1 MTPAERLFLDTI
13 RPFANATDS
22 EWAAIES
29 IVAGGTPV
37 TALEGVAKTMVKDAM
52 IKAERQSF
60 GGNRSAA
67 GAYAASVRWGN
78 RGGST
83 SGSTG
88 GNISGEGG
96 NMNTDHGLK
105 TDRPVQRTTRGELL
119 VQQENGGWRA
129 PTAGERGLPTSA
141 EVKKDLKPELDEL
154 KSMAGQER
162 VNLQRDVQT
171 MLASLTSFQR
181 SFDANGGSFGPKSPI
196 SSETHNKAYRLSRNV
211 DAIQQRFGTWGTMKM
226 SFDPQIVS
234 VADRI
239 AAKLKPVLEKALS
252 LEQPA
257 T

>member
-29 IVAGGTPV
+29 IVANGTPV
-37 TALEGVAKTMVKDAM
+37 TALEGVANTMVKDAM

-96 NMNTDHGLK
+96 NMSTDHGLK
-105 TDRPVQRTTRGELL
+105 TDRPVQRNTRGELL

-154 KSMAGQER
+154 MSMAGQER

-171 MLASLTSFQR
+171 TLASLTSFQR
-181 SFDANGGSFGPKSPI
+181 AFDEMGGSFDGSFVRQ
-196 SSETHNKAYRLSRNV
+196 KASRFRANV
-211 DAIQQRFGTWGTMKM
+211 DAIQERFGTWGSMKM
-226 SFDPQIVS
+226 SLDPRIVS

-239 AAKLKPVLEKALS
+239 AAKLKAVLEKALS
-252 LEQPA
+252 LKQPA

>member
-29 IVAGGTPV
+29 IVANGTPV

-88 GNISGEGG
+88 GNIGGEGG
-96 NMNTDHGLK
+96 NMSTDHGLK
-105 TDRPVQRTTRGELL
+105 TDRPVQRNTRGELL

-129 PTAGERGLPTSA
+129 PTAHERGLPTSA
-141 EVKKDLKPELDEL
+141 ELKKDLKPELDEM

-171 MLASLTSFQR
+171 MLGSLTSFQR
-181 SFDANGGSFGPKSPI
+181 AFDEMGGSFGREYPI
-196 SSETHNKAYRLSRNV
+196 RSVVRQKVARFTSNV
-211 DAIQQRFGTWGTMKM
+211 DAIQQRFGTWGSMKM

-239 AAKLKPVLEKALS
+239 AAKLKPVVEKALS

>member
-13 RPFANATDS
+13 RPFANASDRD
-22 EWAAIES
+22 WAAIEAAVNS
-29 IVAGGTPV
+29 GIRV
-37 TALEGVAKTMVKDAM
+37 TALEGVAKTIVKDA
-52 IKAERQSF
+52 IAKAERQSF

-67 GAYAASVRWGN
+67 GAYAASVRWG
-78 RGGST
+78 RTGGST

-96 NMNTDHGLK
+96 NMSTDHGLK
-105 TDRPVQRTTRGELL
+105 TDRPVQRNTNGELL

-141 EVKKDLKPELDEL
+141 EVKNQLKPELDEL

-171 MLASLTSFQR
+171 TLGSLTKFQR
-181 SFDANGGSFGPKSPI
+181 SFDANGGTFGPKSPLT
-196 SSETHNKAYRLSRNV
+196 SDTRQKASRFRLNV

-226 SFDPQIVS
+226 SFDPQIVA

-239 AAKLKPVLEKALS
+239 AAKLKPIVEKALG